1 MTLEL
6 KAETREIIGK
16 KTKTLRQK
24 GFIPA
29 IVYGPGRKAISL
41 QVNYED
47 FRKILEQA
55 GESTLIKLNIEDHIK
70 DVLIHEISKDPIDDR
85 FIHVD
90 FYEVRMDKAI
100 KAEVSL
106 VFDGEAPAVKNL
118 EGILIKNVTEVEV
131 EALPKDLP
139 HEIRVDISGLDSF
152 EKHIRIKDL
161 NLPSGVKITNDP
173 EEVVLLVKPPRT
185 EQELKELEEKPIEKV
200 EEVEKVS
207 EKPVE
212 GEESIEE
219 TKETKKET
227 KEEVKEGDQR

>member
-24 GFIPA
+24 GLVPA
-29 IVYGPGRKAISL
+29 VVYGPRHKPVSI
-41 QVNYED
+41 QINYED

-55 GESTLIKLNIEDHIK
+55 GESTLIKLKIEDRVK
-70 DVLIHEISKDPIDDR
+70 DVLLQEISKDPIEDR

-90 FYEVRMDKAI
+90 FYEVRMDKAS

-106 VFDGEAPAVKNL
+106 VFYGEAPAVKNL
-118 EGILIKNVTEVEV
+118 EGILVKNATEVEV

-139 HEIRVDISGLDSF
+139 HEIKVDISGLDSF
-152 EKHIRIKDL
+152 EKRIRIKDL
-161 NLPSGVKITNDP
+161 NLPAGVKITNDS
-173 EEVVLLVKPPRT
+173 EEVVLLVEPPRT

-207 EKPVE
+207 EKPAE

-219 TKETKKET
+219 IKETKKET
-227 KEEVKEGDQR
+227 KEEVKEGE